1 MGIMATDFEP
11 DKDAAALLA
20 RYKRARATEKQLLP
34 LVKGI
39 APDLMREG
47 ATVSQLAEWTGLTDE
62 VFRRIGR
69 KHDIERLREPTV
81 GKDAKPK
88 TGDF

>member
-11 DKDAAALLA
+11 DEQTAAILA
-20 RYKRARATEKQLLP
+20 RFKRTHHAHDQQLKQ
-34 LVKGI
+34 VKEL
-39 APDLMREG
+39 APNLMRDG
-47 ATVSQLAEWTGLTDE
+47 ATVGQLAKWTGLTDE

-88 TGDF
+88 TRED

>member
-1 MGIMATDFEP
+1 MATDFEP
-11 DKDAAALLA
+11 DEATAALLA
-20 RYKRARATEKQLLP
+20 RYKRARAIEKQLLP

-39 APDLMREG
+39 APDLMRDG
-47 ATVSQLAEWTGLTDE
+47 ATVGQLAEWTGLTDE

-69 KHDIERLREPTV
+69 KHNIDRLREPTV

-88 TGDF
+88 TGDS

>member
-1 MGIMATDFEP
+1 MDTMATDFEP
-11 DKDAAALLA
+11 DEATASLLA
-20 RYKRARATEKQLLP
+20 RYKRARTTEKQLLP

-39 APDLMREG
+39 APDLMRDG
-47 ATVSQLAEWTGLTDE
+47 ATVGQLAEWTGLTDE

-69 KHDIERLREPTV
+69 QHNIERLREPTV

-88 TGDF
+88 EMA